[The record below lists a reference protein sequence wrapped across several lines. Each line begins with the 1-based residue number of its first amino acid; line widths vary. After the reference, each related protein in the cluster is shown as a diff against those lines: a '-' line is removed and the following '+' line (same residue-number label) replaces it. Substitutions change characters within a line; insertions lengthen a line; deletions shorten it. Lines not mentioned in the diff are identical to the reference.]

1 VLKVFETIIKE
12 WIMKRLILVSMLVI
26 GFSFAALA
34 QQPSEQRAA
43 LTDAAI
49 AFDTKSAPALEG
61 RLRTQV
67 LNGSDESPV
76 TNVKIALKNVT
87 PTFYTYV
94 SGWATFYDANAVRC
108 GEGLFKLDALAP
120 QESAEVDTPGLRLRC
135 APSTWRIVATN
146 LMTRTADI
154 AQVIVQQPPPPV
166 EAVVEKPAPVN
177 FIISIDGE
185 QHPIQVNNPI
195 VLKLGNRNRKIVLKP
210 VP

>member
-1 VLKVFETIIKE
+1 
-12 WIMKRLILVSMLVI
+12 MKRLILVLMLVI
-26 GFSFAALA
+26 GFSIAALA

-49 AFDTKSAPALEG
+49 AFDTKSAPALEA

-67 LNGSDESPV
+67 LNGSDDSPV
-76 TNVKIALKNVT
+76 TNVKIAVKNVT
-87 PTFYTYV
+87 PSFYTYV
-94 SGWATFYDANAVRC
+94 SGWATFYDSNAVRC

-154 AQVIVQQPPPPV
+154 LQVIATQQPPPV
-166 EAVVEKPAPVN
+166 EAVVERPAPVN

-195 VLKLGNRNRKIVLKP
+195 VLKLGNRNRKIVLRP

>member
-1 VLKVFETIIKE
+1 
-12 WIMKRLILVSMLVI
+12 MKRLILMPMLVI

-34 QQPSEQRAA
+34 QQPNEQRAA
-43 LTDAAI
+43 VTDAAI
-49 AFDTKSAPALEG
+49 AFDAKSAPALEA
-61 RLRTQV
+61 RLRTQM
-67 LNGSDESPV
+67 LNGSDDSPV
-76 TNVKIALKNVT
+76 TNVKIAVKNVT
-87 PTFYTYV
+87 PNFYTYV
-94 SGWATFYDANAVRC
+94 SGWATFYDASAVRC

-146 LMTRTADI
+146 LMTRTADF
-154 AQVIVQQPPPPV
+154 VQPVAPPSPV

-195 VLKLGNRNRKIVLKP
+195 VLKLGDRNRKIVLKP